1 MIFSNNSRWLVQV
14 SQVHLQ
20 NIKKK
25 EEWQHFFQ
33 GNKKTLLL
41 LFQCDTVKNNAP
53 IVSQNWKT
61 FELQRYV
68 LTLHI

>member
-1 MIFSNNSRWLVQV
+1 MARSGKS
-14 SQVHLQ
+14 SAPSKY
-20 NIKKK
+20 KKK
-25 EEWQHFFQ
+25 DEWQHFFQ